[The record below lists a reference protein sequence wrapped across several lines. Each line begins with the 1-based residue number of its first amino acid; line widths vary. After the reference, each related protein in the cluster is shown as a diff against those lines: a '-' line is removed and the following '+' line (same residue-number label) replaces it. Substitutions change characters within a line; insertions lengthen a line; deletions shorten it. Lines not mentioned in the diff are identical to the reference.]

1 MLQEVLE
8 ALQHERDHAHGAGQV
23 LARTLS
29 SEIARSVADQA
40 GPDTRCRSGLSSH
53 FHCFLVPCNTKPGA
67 RFDSCVTGHPSDI
80 SKPRPLFIY
89 SRGF

>member
-40 GPDTRCRSGLSSH
+40 GPDEGYR
-53 FHCFLVPCNTKPGA
+53 V
-67 RFDSCVTGHPSDI
+67 
-80 SKPRPLFIY
+80 
-89 SRGF
+89 